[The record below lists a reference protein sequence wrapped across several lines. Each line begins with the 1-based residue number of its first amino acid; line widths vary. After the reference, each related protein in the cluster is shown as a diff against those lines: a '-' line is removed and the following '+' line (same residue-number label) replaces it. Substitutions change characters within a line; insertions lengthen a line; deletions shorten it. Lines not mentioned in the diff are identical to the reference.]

1 MDQLVPFAVQV
12 ALFAGVAVIA
22 AILVWWVDRWL
33 ADQCHRAV
41 ELAWQQ
47 HCDTAVN
54 LATDDLTVCEHIWQV
69 SQ

>member
-1 MDQLVPFAVQV
+1 VTAVGV
-12 ALFAGVAVIA
+12 ALFAGAA
-22 AILVWWVDRWL
+22 AIGAALVWLLDRWL
-33 ADQCHRAV
+33 AGQCRQAV